1 MNGPQ
6 ITKERYLEVAQGF
19 GLTRRELELGWL
31 KVNGLT
37 NARIA
42 DITGISELTVKK
54 HMTHIYEKAWVPGR
68 REFRDL
74 FLTEK

>member
-1 MNGPQ
+1 MDGGH
-6 ITKERYLEVAQGF
+6 ITKEHYLEVAQGF

-31 KVNGLT
+31 KASGLT

-42 DITGISELTVKK
+42 DMTGISELTVKK

-68 REFRDL
+68 KEFREL
-74 FLTEK
+74 FQK